1 MLNDVSKWYGG
12 MAWITD
18 FFLSGHIILEYE
30 KAFEVLKL
38 LLLIDP
44 IKAIT
49 LNKV

>member
-1 MLNDVSKWYGG
+1 MLNDVSKRYGG

-18 FFLSGHIILEYE
+18 FSSQYE